1 MMKTKNVKNVK
12 KIILFINNNVTK
24 NKFNIVKNMKAQTNA
39 KNVNLDFNYRKQIL
53 KKLFVL
59 NRKNQKLKIVQKYQT
74 INNMNAFFVKKI
86 TILYNNSV

>member
-39 KNVNLDFNYRKQIL
+39 KNVNLDFNYRK
-53 KKLFVL
+53 
-59 NRKNQKLKIVQKYQT
+59 
-74 INNMNAFFVKKI
+74 
-86 TILYNNSV
+86 